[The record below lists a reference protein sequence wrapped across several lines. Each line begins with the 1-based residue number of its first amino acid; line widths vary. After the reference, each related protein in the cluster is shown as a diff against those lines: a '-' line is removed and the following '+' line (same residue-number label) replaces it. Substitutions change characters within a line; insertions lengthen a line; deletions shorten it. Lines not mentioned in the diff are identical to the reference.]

1 MAIQRDVADICAQS
15 VPTHNFMVLC
25 ALYLKALAVSYGL
38 ATGRL
43 ASLTI
48 RYSKNDNEAKSG
60 LSLHTI

>member
-15 VPTHNFMVLC
+15 VATHNFMVLC

-43 ASLTI
+43 AIHL
-48 RYSKNDNEAKSG
+48 KPQAPNMGDKHG
-60 LSLHTI
+60 HC